1 MSFFN
6 ITEYI
11 DPLAFFIALFIGLF
25 ITYVL
30 APPKK
35 YVIKWPTPDNTD
47 KNVYKDDADVCY
59 KYKAEEVQCPSDKS
73 KIQQV
78 ELQQIKKE
86 KDPRD
91 NTIVDQLQN
100 IFDYEKKTSV

>member
-11 DPLAFFIALFIGLF
+11 DPLAFFISLFIGLL
-25 ITYVL
+25 ITYVI

-35 YVIKWPTPDNTD
+35 YIIQWPTPDNTD
-47 KNVYKDDADVCY
+47 KHVHKDDAENCY
-59 KYKAEEVQCPSDKS
+59 KYKAEEVQCPTDKS
-73 KIQQV
+73 KIHQV
-78 ELQQIKKE
+78 EIQESTKA

-91 NTIVDQLQN
+91 NTIVDQLQL
-100 IFDYEKKTSV
+100 IFDYEKKPNL